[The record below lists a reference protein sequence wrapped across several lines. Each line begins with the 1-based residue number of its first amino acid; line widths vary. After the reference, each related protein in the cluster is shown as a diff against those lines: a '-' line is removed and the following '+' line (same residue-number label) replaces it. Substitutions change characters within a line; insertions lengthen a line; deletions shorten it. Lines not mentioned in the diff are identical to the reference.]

1 MTTPTIE
8 RRRTSPHALVARL
21 GAVLAAFLLISF
33 LLLTGSRAAFSAT
46 TSNPS
51 SSVTAGAV
59 TLADNDSGTALFN
72 SIGGLTPLVDV
83 DRCIDVTYTGAV
95 DPSAVVMYM
104 ASPPT
109 GLLGSYLNLTIDVGD
124 DTADPYGD
132 CTSFVSSS
140 TLYSGTLGG
149 FRTAHSSYANG
160 LATWDPSG
168 TSTKTVRV
176 RLTLQDDNDAQGL
189 SAGFGFTWEVRTA

>member
-1 MTTPTIE
+1 MTTPTIG

-72 SIGGLTPLVDV
+72 SIGGLTPLEDV

-95 DPSAVVMYM
+95 DPTAVVMYM
-104 ASPPT
+104 PTLPT
-109 GLLGSYLNLTIDVGD
+109 GLLGSYLDLTVDVGD

-132 CTSFVSSS
+132 CTNFVSSA
-140 TLYSGTLGG
+140 TLYTGTLND
-149 FRTAHSSYANG
+149 FRINHPNYGAG
-160 LATWDPSG
+160 LSIWDPTG
-168 TSTKTVRV
+168 TSTKTIRV
-176 RLTLQDDNDAQGL
+176 RLTLQDDNGAQGQTTT
-189 SAGFGFTWEVRTA
+189 FGFTWEVRTA